1 MEPSVVISKTERP
14 NSYEY
19 GKAGARVKLYF
30 EDAADLD
37 RKIKELLAIRV
48 PSEI

>member
-1 MEPSVVISKTERP
+1 MEPTIVINKTERP

-30 EDAADLD
+30 ETVDDLKLQMD
-37 RKIKELLAIRV
+37 KLLLIGV
-48 PSEI
+48 PALE